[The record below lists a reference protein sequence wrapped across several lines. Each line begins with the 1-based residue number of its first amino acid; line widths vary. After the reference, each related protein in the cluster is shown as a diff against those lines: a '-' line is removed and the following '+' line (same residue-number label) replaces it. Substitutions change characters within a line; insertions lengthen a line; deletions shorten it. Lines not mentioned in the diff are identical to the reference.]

1 MWDATN
7 GTKQYIFEGHET
19 PVYSV
24 CPHHKENIQAAVLYF
39 CFIALVTLLEIFLLL
54 LPAVSI
60 FVLCFL
66 VLDHLFL
73 ILCLV
78 HLFNGT

>member
-1 MWDATN
+1 MLLMVRSSIYLMAT
-7 GTKQYIFEGHET
+7 GFLFIL
-19 PVYSV
+19 SA
-24 CPHHKENIQAAVLYF
+24 KENIQVAVLYF
-39 CFIALVTLLEIFLLL
+39 CFIVLITLLDIFLLI

-60 FVLCFL
+60 FVLSFL
-66 VLDHLFL
+66 VLDPLFL